1 MGCSTSMQTKRPSSK
16 QQDFSL
22 SICDAHK
29 TIIKS
34 TWSKINENRV
44 TVGKKTFLRLLEAK
58 PELQD
63 KFPGKLD
70 IEKLKT
76 TRILFGHNKILMTS
90 IENAVT
96 SVDDNESFKSY
107 LVELGR
113 RHQVR
118 PLKAEHLEAMHLAF
132 MATLKELFQENWT
145 TQAFDAWSSL
155 VTFMFEAM
163 KIGLRDT

>member
-1 MGCSTSMQTKRPSSK
+1 MPIILKGDVAEGFYVMHTLQFKLIEFLSS
-16 QQDFSL
+16 FYV
-22 SICDAHK
+22 
-29 TIIKS
+29 
-34 TWSKINENRV
+34 N
-44 TVGKKTFLRLLEAK
+44 RLLEAK

-96 SVDDNESFKSY
+96 SVDDNESFRSY

-118 PLKAEHLEAMHLAF
+118 PLKAEHLEASFLFCCSME
-132 MATLKELFQENWT
+132 LKRER
-145 TQAFDAWSSL
+145 
-155 VTFMFEAM
+155 
-163 KIGLRDT
+163 I

>member
-1 MGCSTSMQTKRPSSK
+1 MPTSADNFEGDVAEGFYVMHTLQFKLIEFLSSL
-16 QQDFSL
+16 FYV
-22 SICDAHK
+22 
-29 TIIKS
+29 
-34 TWSKINENRV
+34 N
-44 TVGKKTFLRLLEAK
+44 RLLEAK

-96 SVDDNESFKSY
+96 SVDDNESFRSY

-118 PLKAEHLEAMHLAF
+118 PLKAEHLEASFLFCCNME
-132 MATLKELFQENWT
+132 LKRER
-145 TQAFDAWSSL
+145 
-155 VTFMFEAM
+155 
-163 KIGLRDT
+163 I

>member
-1 MGCSTSMQTKRPSSK
+1 MGCSTSMQTKRTSSK

-29 TIIKS
+29 TMIKS

-90 IENAVT
+90 IENAVA
-96 SVDDNESFKSY
+96 SVDDNESFRSY

-113 RHQVR
+113 RHQ
-118 PLKAEHLEAMHLAF
+118 AMHLAF
-132 MATLKELFQENWT
+132 MATLKELFEENWT
-145 TQAFDAWSSL
+145 TQAFEAWSSL

>member
-1 MGCSTSMQTKRPSSK
+1 MHTLRFKLIEFLSSFYV
-16 QQDFSL
+16 D
-22 SICDAHK
+22 
-29 TIIKS
+29 
-34 TWSKINENRV
+34 
-44 TVGKKTFLRLLEAK
+44 RLLEAK

-96 SVDDNESFKSY
+96 SVDDNESFRTY

-118 PLKAEHLEAMHLAF
+118 PLKAEHLEASFLSCCNMEF
-132 MATLKELFQENWT
+132 KRER
-145 TQAFDAWSSL
+145 
-155 VTFMFEAM
+155 
-163 KIGLRDT
+163 I